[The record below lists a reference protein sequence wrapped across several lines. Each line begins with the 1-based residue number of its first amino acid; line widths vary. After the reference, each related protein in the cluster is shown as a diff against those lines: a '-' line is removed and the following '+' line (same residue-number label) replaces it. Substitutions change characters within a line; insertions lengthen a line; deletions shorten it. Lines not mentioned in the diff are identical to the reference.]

1 MDRKQK
7 EPIDFMVLDI
17 TYAWERK
24 MSVGFKTTGREG
36 AKAVNSCIMKN
47 EDMFTDDF
55 GHQADLVISFE
66 SAYNRMN
73 TGQLFE
79 QYIGRACLMVTDRVR
94 NGEYGTDPQHIFDV
108 LIDFANDIR
117 PLYAELL
124 KTVFDIPEKKE
135 AFVEAVKREGM
146 RVIISSFSIKDME
159 KVVLTLYRKWK
170 IVKTCVN
177 FATYVNGE
185 RKVLRSKSPIM
196 IGPKYIYLLGKLP
209 HYQLISAEFGHV
221 SQFEM
226 PIKLSNDLK
235 KQSPYSRTPLRLGE
249 DEYSI
254 LSMCITPLNAARLMG
269 LYTSSIKAVELLIV
283 NLLTAEKPSA
293 LEDIPMSTTDIINS
307 SKTVTMLTH
316 MFGVSGVGTPTTDTW
331 DKYMDFRQE
340 QGRVDLI

>member
-1 MDRKQK
+1 
-7 EPIDFMVLDI
+7 
-17 TYAWERK
+17 
-24 MSVGFKTTGREG
+24 
-36 AKAVNSCIMKN
+36 MKN
-47 EDMFTDDF
+47 EDMFIDDY
-55 GHQADLVISFE
+55 GYQADLVISFE

-79 QYIGRACLMVTDRVR
+79 QYIGRACLMITDRIR
-94 NGEYGTDPQHIFDV
+94 NGEYGNDPQQIFDI
-108 LIDFANDIR
+108 LIDFANDVR

-124 KTVFDIPEKKE
+124 KVTFDIPEKRE
-135 AFVEAVKREGM
+135 AFVEAVKRDGM
-146 RVIISSFSIKDME
+146 RMIIASFSIKDME

-170 IVKTCVN
+170 IDKTCVN

-185 RKVLRSKSPIM
+185 RIPLRSKTPIM

-209 HYQLISAEFGHV
+209 HYQLISAEFGYV

-254 LSMCITPLNAARLMG
+254 LSMCITPINAARLMG
-269 LYTSSIKAVELLIV
+269 LYTSSVKAVDQLMEC
-283 NLLTAEKPSA
+283 LLTAEKPSA
-293 LEDIPMSTTDIINS
+293 LENIPMTTNEIIS
-307 SKTVTMLTH
+307 GSKTVTMLTH

-331 DKYMDFRQE
+331 NKYVDFRHE